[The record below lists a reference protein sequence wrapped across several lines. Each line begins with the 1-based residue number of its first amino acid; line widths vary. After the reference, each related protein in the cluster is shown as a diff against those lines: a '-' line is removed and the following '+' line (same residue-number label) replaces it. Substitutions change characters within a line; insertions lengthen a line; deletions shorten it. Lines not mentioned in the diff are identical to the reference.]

1 VSNFTYN
8 IKITS
13 TWENGYPSKD
23 LTRTSP
29 DWLEFIQLNA
39 FYHGELSS
47 SIHPDS
53 NTVIRYCTDSATVLK
68 YVTALTNLCTFLDRN
83 DWSYILENG
92 SITEA
97 SGIGA
102 WSTDNSGPDDSRLTE
117 WSTSWVPAP

>member
-1 VSNFTYN
+1 MSNFTYN

-13 TWENGYPSKD
+13 TWENGRPSGD
-23 LTRTSP
+23 LTSTSP

-39 FYHGELSS
+39 FYHGELSN

-53 NTVIRYCTDSATVLK
+53 NTVIRYCANSAMVQE

-92 SITEA
+92 SITETP
-97 SGIGA
+97 GIGA
-102 WSTDNSGPDDSRLTE
+102 RSTEDDSRLIE
-117 WSTSWVPAP
+117 WSTSWAPTP